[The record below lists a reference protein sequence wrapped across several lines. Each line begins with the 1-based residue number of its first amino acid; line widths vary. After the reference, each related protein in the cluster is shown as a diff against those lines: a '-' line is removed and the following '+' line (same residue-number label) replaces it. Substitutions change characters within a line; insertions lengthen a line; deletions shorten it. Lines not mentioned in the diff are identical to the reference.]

1 MYLKNIDSLESRVRR
16 ALQKENLNLV
26 RRILSSATPRQ
37 AAAVMERSNFYDRAL
52 IYRTLP
58 KDVAV
63 AVFELLDPALQA
75 DLVKALQDEEVKAVV
90 ESMDPHD
97 RAELLDEL
105 PAKVA
110 TRLIEGLSPAERDLT
125 GIILGYPEESIGRRM
140 NPEFVSF
147 KPNELAGDAM
157 KRIRMVLDDVETVY
171 TIPVVG
177 EGRELLGVFS
187 LRDLMR
193 VEPDTQIG
201 EIMKTADKGLATED
215 AEEVARRCANRHRL
229 ALPIVDQENRLV
241 GVLSIEDAL
250 DILEEETS
258 EDQARISGSEPLS
271 RPYLATPI
279 FELVKAR
286 VVWLLVLAIGGTLTI
301 HVLEA
306 FEATIAQMVVLS
318 VFVPLLIGTGGN
330 TGNQAATTVTRAIAL
345 GDVRKG
351 DVWKVITREIRV
363 GAFLGLLLGLLGFV
377 VTSIFYDLQ
386 IGVVIGLTLLSVCT
400 LAATVGG
407 SMPLVARKL
416 GIDPAVFAN
425 PFISTLVDASGLII
439 YFLIAKAVIGI

>member
-1 MYLKNIDSLESRVRR
+1 MSESLENLQERIER
-16 ALQKENLNLV
+16 ALRAEDLV
-26 RRILSSATPRQ
+26 SVNKLSKSATP
-37 AAAVMERSNFYDRAL
+37 AELTVVMERSNFYDRAL
-52 IYRTLP
+52 LYRTLS

-63 AVFELLDPALQA
+63 TVFELLDPALQA
-75 DLVKALQDEEVKAVV
+75 DLVHALRDEEVQSVV

-110 TRLIEGLSPAERDLT
+110 TRLLEGLSPQERALT
-125 GIILGYPEESIGRRM
+125 GIVLGYPEESVGRRM
-140 NPEFVSF
+140 SPEIVSF
-147 KPNELAGDAM
+147 RREQTAAEALEK
-157 KRIRMVLDDVETVY
+157 IQQVLDDVETVY

-177 EGRELLGVFS
+177 AHRELLGVFS

-193 VEPDTQIG
+193 AQPDALVG
-201 EIMKTADKGLATED
+201 DLMKPADKGLATED
-215 AEEVARRCANRHRL
+215 AETVARRCADRNRI
-229 ALPIVDQENRLV
+229 ALPIVDHEERLV

-271 RPYLATPI
+271 RPYLATPVR
-279 FELVKAR
+279 ELVKAR

-386 IGVVIGLTLLSVCT
+386 IGAVIGLTLLSICT

-439 YFLIAKAVIGI
+439 YFMIARAVIGI